1 MRLGVLLALGAALL
15 LAACSG
21 ESAPLTAVG
30 QPIVAGDAEQPAA
43 AGLADLP
50 APREVSVGDSVI
62 DVSSGTRSFMLST
75 AMYFGPVDGIRQDTP
90 DFMLIFEP
98 STEERLTHTFFPLF
112 GQLDDQS
119 VTLGQVS
126 LDMEWHDAAPDG
138 YRGMYV
144 GVPDYSRNIWVW
156 RGPARS
162 ASDIL
167 DFASLGLTGNP
178 AEFAFDKVALVNY
191 SDVEVKVRYFNF
203 TTVDPSDETGDE
215 MLFFITNAGGS
226 FAINSTTTAN
236 LDNSG
241 AILNAGPGVELANLH
256 VLMTTGEPQLVFD
269 RRSAGGNWEVWQA
282 GLDGS
287 NAQVRYSGA
296 QDVRFSV
303 TTPDNNY
310 EYTLAGSGP
319 EFYSSL
325 SRHMPGNPAAEL
337 VSNMP
342 GVLEGGGYWYG
353 NGSTDASVVGSGLDE
368 DGRQTIMLYSYSSY
382 LDRHFFVPMIYL
394 EEGASAYDPFYFRW
408 GDDGT
413 FAPRLTLYSVAT
425 AGDDTNEIRAYY
437 LSQTADVNNKTF
449 ISDSRFSLRYPS
461 VSPDSRLLS
470 VVACQPGMDYG
481 ELYVQSS
488 FLRELDVSAG
498 IAANVV
504 GTPAWY
510 DPTPPVYPEQP

>member
-1 MRLGVLLALGAALL
+1 MRLCVLIALAAALL

-21 ESAPLTAVG
+21 ESAPLTAVD
-30 QPIVAGDAEQPAA
+30 QPIVAGDAEQPAV

-50 APREVSVGDSVI
+50 SPREVSVGDSVI

-75 AMYFGPVDGIRQDTP
+75 AMYFGPIDGIRQDTP

-98 STEERLTHTFFPLF
+98 STEERLTHTFFPLL

-126 LDMEWHDAAPDG
+126 LDMEWHGDAPADYHG
-138 YRGMYV
+138 IYV
-144 GVPDYSRNIWVW
+144 GVPDYVLNTWIW

-167 DFASLGLTGNP
+167 DFASLGLNGNP
-178 AEFAFDKVALVNY
+178 AGFAFDKVALVNY

-215 MLFFITNAGGS
+215 LLFFITNEGGS
-226 FAINSTTTAN
+226 FAINYATTAD
-236 LDNSG
+236 LDTAST
-241 AILNAGPGVELANLH
+241 IYSAGPGVELANLH
-256 VLMTTGEPQLVFD
+256 VLETTGEPLLVFD
-269 RRSAGGNWEVWQA
+269 RRRAGGNWEVWQT

-296 QDVRFSV
+296 QDVCFSV

-310 EYTLAGSGP
+310 EYTLEGSGP
-319 EFYSSL
+319 DYYSSL
-325 SRHMPGNPAAEL
+325 IRHMPGNAAAEL
-337 VSNMP
+337 VSEMP

-353 NGSTDASVVGSGLDE
+353 NGSTDASVVGSGLDQ
-368 DGRQTIMLYSYSSY
+368 DGRRTIMLYSYSSY
-382 LDRHFFVPMIYL
+382 LDQHFFVPMIYL
-394 EEGASAYDPFYFRW
+394 EEGASAYDPFYFIW
-408 GDDGT
+408 GNNGT
-413 FAPRLTLYSVAT
+413 FTPRITLYSVEM
-425 AGDDTNEIRAYY
+425 AGDDTNELRAYY
-437 LSQTADVNNKTF
+437 LSQTTDVNNKTF

-461 VSPDSRLLS
+461 VSPDDRLLS
-470 VVACQPGMDYG
+470 VVACQPGMNYG
-481 ELYVQSS
+481 ELYVQST
-488 FLRELDVSAG
+488 FLRELDASAG